1 MDNIQQKHIYSSTEV
16 IEDILSKLGIVR
28 ETNSTYVEHLLP
40 NGEYLRLR
48 ISNHGIY
55 LQRWFDKNKER
66 RMNGENIPKLN
77 IGSNLAIT
85 FAPNEQECIAQGE
98 TFPMKVRNDT
108 SAKTKFGNNVKPQFT
123 ITHIC
128 YNTWELSKQD
138 VELIGNTIQ
147 TYVTVGGEFT
157 EPIQDDNKVS
167 IWIDQSNSYP
177 NRLQG
182 KEYSKTNNA
191 NQTQNNKTDK
201 NESKN
206 MNRKNIIRLTESELK
221 QIITE
226 SVKKILKE
234 DSLNPYGNGYGF
246 NNFQVEGVA
255 RDRFFKLKG
264 FDSYNEAKS
273 IANDPNDDRLTLEQF
288 ERLVDEWLKIAQKHN
303 ERSDNNYTSHITT
316 DGKFKVIPDYS
327 REAEEKRFKDYTKD
341 EYERRAR
348 KKRIGTWRE
357 KDGDRWEE
365 RYDKPQKQPWR

>member
-16 IEDILSKLGIVR
+16 IEDILSKLGIER
-28 ETNSTYVEHLLP
+28 ETNSTYVEHSLP

-123 ITHIC
+123 VTHIC
-128 YNTWELSKQD
+128 YNTWELSKED

-206 MNRKNIIRLTESELK
+206 MNRKNTIRLTESELK
-221 QIITE
+221 RVITE
-226 SVKKILKE
+226 SVRNILKE
-234 DSLNPYGNGYGF
+234 YAEGN
-246 NNFQVEGVA
+246 EM
-255 RDRFFKLKG
+255 
-264 FDSYNEAKS
+264 SS
-273 IANDPNDDRLTLEQF
+273 IPGENYDPQP
-288 ERLVDEWLKIAQKHN
+288 ERLVQTIIDESEYLLNDILPQAHASAVKT
-303 ERSDNNYTSHITT
+303 NNRELRHYLSNIRQSLEVILDRTQDLQNMVT
-316 DGKFKVIPDYS
+316 DDT
-327 REAEEKRFKDYTKD
+327 EEFM
-341 EYERRAR
+341 
-348 KKRIGTWRE
+348 
-357 KDGDRWEE
+357 
-365 RYDKPQKQPWR
+365 